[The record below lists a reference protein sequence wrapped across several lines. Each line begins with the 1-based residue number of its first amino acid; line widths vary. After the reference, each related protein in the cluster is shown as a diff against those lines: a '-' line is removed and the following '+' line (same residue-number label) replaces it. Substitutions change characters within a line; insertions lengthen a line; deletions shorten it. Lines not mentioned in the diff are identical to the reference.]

1 MRYLIEPRHRV
12 YVKCY
17 GFLSFSKNMVES
29 LSNKYG
35 QKRFDKAKKVTT
47 DVIKTDSKRAIQ
59 KTAKTTGDLIG
70 NKIADKITGVS
81 KRKNLIKN

>member
-35 QKRFDKAKKVTT
+35 QKRFDKAKKSYNRCN
-47 DVIKTDSKRAIQ
+47 KNRFKKSNSK
-59 KTAKTTGDLIG
+59 
-70 NKIADKITGVS
+70 NS
-81 KRKNLIKN
+81 KNNWGFDW